1 LPHLLTPSGQSRCC
15 EGNTLLSLLACSYQH
30 HHRRCCWKKP
40 HLVKGNMV
48 ATVAI
53 PFESLPVK
61 RRKLQSEQQKRRI
74 QESASPPSSDDE
86 EIVVTVEEE
95 EEEREHPRRRCH
107 GRPLPP
113 SKDELPLDLSSK
125 KSASSVKL
133 FQPTLPANASL
144 WPHPSAL
151 MTSAVP
157 LFFSFY
163 PAWSTLPYLYAAAP
177 FAGTVLSPVNAL
189 NTRQLPTVSSSPDI
203 SPKSSLL
210 SSSSASPSSPSS
222 SSLPSSPPSSL
233 VESTTA
239 ATKHRKARNPVV
251 RRMVANA
258 RERCR
263 VHMISEAFEALRVAL
278 PSACPAQK
286 LTKVSIL
293 RIACDYIMLLGAMN
307 GRDYS
312 ADQRSPSVDEL
323 RRQLSETILA
333 ETNFKCV

>member
-1 LPHLLTPSGQSRCC
+1 
-15 EGNTLLSLLACSYQH
+15 
-30 HHRRCCWKKP
+30 
-40 HLVKGNMV
+40 MV

-133 FQPTLPANASL
+133 FQPTLPANA
-144 WPHPSAL
+144 
-151 MTSAVP
+151 
-157 LFFSFY
+157 
-163 PAWSTLPYLYAAAP
+163 
-177 FAGTVLSPVNAL
+177 
-189 NTRQLPTVSSSPDI
+189 I
-203 SPKSSLL
+203 
-210 SSSSASPSSPSS
+210 
-222 SSLPSSPPSSL
+222 
-233 VESTTA
+233 
-239 ATKHRKARNPVV
+239 V

>member
-1 LPHLLTPSGQSRCC
+1 
-15 EGNTLLSLLACSYQH
+15 
-30 HHRRCCWKKP
+30 
-40 HLVKGNMV
+40 MV
-48 ATVAI
+48 ATVAV

-61 RRKLQSEQQKRRI
+61 RRKLQSEQQKRRSR
-74 QESASPPSSDDE
+74 QTASVPSSDDE
-86 EIVVTVEEE
+86 EIVVTVED
-95 EEEREHPRRRCH
+95 EEEREQHPKRRRH
-107 GRPLPP
+107 GRSLPP
-113 SKDELPLDLSSK
+113 GNDELPLDLSSK
-125 KSASSVKL
+125 KAPSSVKL
-133 FQPTLPANASL
+133 FQPTLPTSASL

-177 FAGTVLSPVNAL
+177 FAGSVLSPVNAL
-189 NTRQLPTVSSSPDI
+189 NTRHQLPTTVSSSPDI

-210 SSSSASPSSPSS
+210 SSASPSSPSS
-222 SSLPSSPPSSL
+222 SPSSPPSL
-233 VESTTA
+233 LADSTTA